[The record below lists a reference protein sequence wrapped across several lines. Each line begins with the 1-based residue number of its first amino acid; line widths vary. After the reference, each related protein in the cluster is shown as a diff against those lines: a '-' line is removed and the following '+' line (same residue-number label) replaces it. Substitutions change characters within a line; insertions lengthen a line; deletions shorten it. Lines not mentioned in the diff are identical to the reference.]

1 MAAAKLSQVKNDL
14 SRYVAR
20 ARRGE
25 RIRILVRGVPVAE
38 IVKIEGTREDDGDEE
53 ARLADLERRGVIK
66 RGAGGVDE
74 ELLKPGPQA
83 RGRATSDLL
92 LDERRSG
99 W

>member
-38 IVKIEGTREDDGDEE
+38 IVPIEGTREDDGDEE
-53 ARLADLERRGVIK
+53 ARLADLERRGIIK